1 MKKTNFTVINSRTQE
16 ILVQN
21 LWIADTFFS
30 RFIGLMG
37 SDPMIAKQGLLISP
51 CKQIHTHFMAYTV
64 DVIFLDHRYQVV
76 QIVNEMK
83 PWGITKYFKSAT
95 HVLELC
101 ESQGKNIHIGDTLII
116 NKP

>member
-16 ILVQN
+16 IIVQN

-30 RFIGLMG
+30 RFMGLMG
-37 SDPMIAKQGLLISP
+37 SDLLEAKQGLLISP
-51 CKQIHTHFMAYTV
+51 CKQIHTHFMGYTV
-64 DVIFLDHRYQVV
+64 DVIFLDDRYQVV

-83 PWGITKYFKSAT
+83 PWGFTKYFKNAS
-95 HVLELC
+95 HVLELT
-101 ESQGKNIHIGDTLII
+101 ENQGKNIHIGDTLII

>member
-16 ILVQN
+16 ILVQS

-37 SDPMIAKQGLLISP
+37 SDPLIAKQGLLISP
-51 CKQIHTHFMAYTV
+51 CKQIHTHFMTYTV
-64 DVIFLDHRYQVV
+64 DVVFLDDHHQVV
-76 QIVNEMK
+76 HISTAMK
-83 PWGITKYFKSAT
+83 PWGFTKYFKNAS
-95 HVLELC
+95 HVLELT
-101 ESQGKNIHIGDTLII
+101 ENQGKNIHIGDTLII